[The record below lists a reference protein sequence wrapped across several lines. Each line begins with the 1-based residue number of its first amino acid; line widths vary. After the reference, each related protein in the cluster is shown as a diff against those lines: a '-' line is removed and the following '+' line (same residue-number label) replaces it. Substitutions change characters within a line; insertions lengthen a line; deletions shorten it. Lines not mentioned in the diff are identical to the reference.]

1 MSKVKIG
8 AHYIVTHN
16 RPQDMDFVAAC
27 PAPSAKIVYSST
39 PNADHVREVMR
50 RAPARVVLRDHPLSE
65 QHDDIWRDPEGTGR
79 RHAREWKQHLDE
91 IGGLDFNRI
100 LVEGANEFPH
110 WLENGIQT
118 QLIYELAFGIE
129 AQRLGVNTLH
139 CQFPVG
145 WPGNGGIA
153 DAPPDWKPWE
163 PILAWIDAHPGT
175 FLAIHEYW
183 GFNTGVRFYA
193 GWWFLRYR
201 KMPHK
206 VPTIL
211 TELGGLRARQNP
223 NGTFGLVA
231 RDGWKGND
239 EDKDSGISAEQY
251 LAQWQQ
257 AEVELRADPYIDSAH
272 LFTTDGAHP
281 WIEECDAEPVN
292 GRWVQWAKQQTELPT
307 PGPSVKPP
315 VVYIPSL
322 PNDGPTPPA
331 AKPPALSST
340 IDPAALEAIL
350 EVESNGAGFVEQR
363 MVIRFEAHIFARE
376 LQNAPLYVKHF
387 RNNDAGR
394 PWTEQFWRLTPQ
406 DTWRAVHT
414 GHQDSE
420 WTAFGFARSLNET
433 AAMRAISM
441 GAPQIMGFNHQRIG
455 YPTVQAMFAAFN
467 DGYPAQ
473 LIGLIN
479 FILSDAALVDA
490 IRRRDWRTV
499 AKLYNGPGQ
508 AEVYAA
514 RLEKA
519 YREASA

>member
-1 MSKVKIG
+1 MSKVKVG

-65 QHDDIWRDPEGTGR
+65 QHDDIWRDPAGTGR

-100 LVEGANEFPH
+100 LVEGVNEFPH

-118 QLIYELAFGIE
+118 QLIYELAFGNE

-183 GFNTGVRFYA
+183 GFNTGVHFYA

-206 VPTIL
+206 GPTML

-223 NGTFGLVA
+223 DETFGLVA

-257 AEVELRADPYIDSAH
+257 AEVELRTDLYIDSAH

-292 GRWVQWAKQQTELPT
+292 GRWVQWARQQTELPLAKPGAT
-307 PGPSVKPP
+307 PPA
-315 VVYIPSL
+315 VYIPSL
-322 PNDGPTPPA
+322 PNDGPMPPSVTPSQPQ
-331 AKPPALSST
+331 SE
-340 IDPAALEAIL
+340 D
-350 EVESNGAGFVEQR
+350 NWQR
-363 MVIRFEAHIFARE
+363 
-376 LQNAPLYVKHF
+376 VK
-387 RNNDAGR
+387 
-394 PWTEQFWRLTPQ
+394 
-406 DTWRAVHT
+406 
-414 GHQDSE
+414 
-420 WTAFGFARSLNET
+420 
-433 AAMRAISM
+433 
-441 GAPQIMGFNHQRIG
+441 
-455 YPTVQAMFAAFN
+455 
-467 DGYPAQ
+467 
-473 LIGLIN
+473 N
-479 FILSDAALVDA
+479 FILAEEGGYQNNPADSGNWTSGKVGIGEQKGTNWGISAASYPYLDIVNLTLIDAIAIYRRDYWQKSGADQLPWPACLLMMDTAVLHGVGAATKMLAEVGPNPYAFAAKRLRIYTASANWHIFGAGWTNRIAALFEA
-490 IRRRDWRTV
+490 IH
-499 AKLYNGPGQ
+499 
-508 AEVYAA
+508 E
-514 RLEKA
+514 
-519 YREASA
+519 